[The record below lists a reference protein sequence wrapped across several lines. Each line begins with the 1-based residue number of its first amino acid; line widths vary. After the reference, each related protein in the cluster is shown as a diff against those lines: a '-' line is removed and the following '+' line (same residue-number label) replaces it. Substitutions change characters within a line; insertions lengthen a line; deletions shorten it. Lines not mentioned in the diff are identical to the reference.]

1 MSRRIAGSYSLQ
13 ILRRVV
19 PAARRQDWY
28 AEWEGELAQARA
40 EGHGRVFRAR
50 RLLNAAEDAIR
61 LGLRRGIRRPL
72 ASFVEGSAQDLRYAV
87 RALVRR
93 PAYVAGAVFALAL
106 GIGANTAIFSIVH
119 GVLFH
124 PLPYAEPDRLMLLWG
139 DGSRRGLTTFAGA
152 PPAEFLAWTAR
163 ASSFTG
169 MAALSNNS
177 VAFTQFDEPLVPL
190 THVVTENYFDVLG
203 VEPYLGRTFEAGD
216 ATGTGVVVVSHRIW
230 QRSLG
235 GDPALIGKTVVLD
248 DEPFVVIGILRPDF
262 YSTHQLPV
270 QPDLWMPT
278 VFAGR
283 EQDRAT
289 RNNAVFAR
297 LKPGVTVA
305 QAQQEMSAIAADAE
319 AEFPESNS
327 GWSVKVTPVRDN
339 TVGAYRQTFGFL
351 LLAVGLVLLIACAN
365 VANLGLAHAIERSRE
380 VALRSA
386 LGAGRGRLLRQ
397 MVSEGLVLAT
407 LGGGVGVLVAFAAL
421 PVLLRLIP
429 GTGAGGSTTIGGLAA
444 VPFLEHVGVN
454 STVLGFAAVLCVLTG
469 IVAALAPARV
479 AGRQTFLQSFRNL
492 QNVELG
498 YDADRLI
505 TLRNSLRIGPDP
517 EAWTSHF
524 EQAAAALEE
533 LPGIESA
540 SAVSFVPP
548 EFANAPIRFHG
559 PGEAPDAAR
568 NPNVVAR
575 IVMRG
580 YFETMGIALLSG
592 RTIDQYDTVEA
603 APVLVV
609 NAEFARRYFGDRDP
623 IGQRIVPELTGTA
636 ATLRRFPDM
645 EWEIVGLVANVRG
658 AGTDPAPFPMVYVS
672 AAHLPLPIMNLV
684 ARTRE
689 APESMLRPAEQ
700 AIWSLGTRMNVYSVE
715 TLQQRLGNLMWQSR
729 FAMQLLAIFAGLALI
744 LGTAGIYAVLTYT
757 VSRRTQEMGVR
768 MALGADRRDVLTL
781 VIGGGLRMTVLGV
794 VFGTA
799 ASLAVSRLLAGL
811 LYGVAP
817 GDPVTVLS
825 VALTLL
831 AVATAACLSPA
842 LRATR
847 VDPVDALKS

>member
-1 MSRRIAGSYSLQ
+1 MG
-13 ILRRVV
+13 
-19 PAARRQDWY
+19 
-28 AEWEGELAQARA
+28 GELAQARA

-479 AGRQTFLQSFRNL
+479 AGRQTLSSALQDGSRGSTTGGARRTTARS
-492 QNVELG
+492 LG
-498 YDADRLI
+498 DH
-505 TLRNSLRIGPDP
+505 RNSGLGGASGGSELASSELPQPAECGARLRRRPDHHASQLAAHRTRSGSLDIAFRAGCSGLGGVTGHRVCQRCELRAARVRQCPDP
-517 EAWTSHF
+517 
-524 EQAAAALEE
+524 
-533 LPGIESA
+533 
-540 SAVSFVPP
+540 VPW
-548 EFANAPIRFHG
+548 
-559 PGEAPDAAR
+559 
-568 NPNVVAR
+568 
-575 IVMRG
+575 
-580 YFETMGIALLSG
+580 
-592 RTIDQYDTVEA
+592 
-603 APVLVV
+603 
-609 NAEFARRYFGDRDP
+609 ARRGVRRGAQPQRRGAYRDARLLRDHGDRAAERPHDRP
-623 IGQRIVPELTGTA
+623 I
-636 ATLRRFPDM
+636 
-645 EWEIVGLVANVRG
+645 
-658 AGTDPAPFPMVYVS
+658 
-672 AAHLPLPIMNLV
+672 
-684 ARTRE
+684 
-689 APESMLRPAEQ
+689 
-700 AIWSLGTRMNVYSVE
+700 
-715 TLQQRLGNLMWQSR
+715 
-729 FAMQLLAIFAGLALI
+729 
-744 LGTAGIYAVLTYT
+744 
-757 VSRRTQEMGVR
+757 
-768 MALGADRRDVLTL
+768 
-781 VIGGGLRMTVLGV
+781 
-794 VFGTA
+794 
-799 ASLAVSRLLAGL
+799 
-811 LYGVAP
+811 
-817 GDPVTVLS
+817 
-825 VALTLL
+825 
-831 AVATAACLSPA
+831 
-842 LRATR
+842 
-847 VDPVDALKS
+847 